1 MEEESPK
8 ITVNTTEKVKNPK
21 RVEQGKKLAAI
32 SRESKERKA
41 REREAQI
48 KAESKSELI
57 GVLPY
62 VVIVPVIGLI
72 TYVGVF
78 VYDIHHYF
86 IKKEEP
92 PRENVIEKPKPKLEQ
107 L

>member
-1 MEEESPK
+1 MEEETPK
-8 ITVNTTEKVKNPK
+8 FTANTTEKVKNPK

-32 SRESKERKA
+32 SKETRERKA

-48 KAESKSELI
+48 KAEAKSELF

-62 VVIVPVIGLI
+62 VVIVPVTGLN

-78 VYDIHHYF
+78 VYDVHHYF

-92 PRENVIEKPKPKLEQ
+92 PKENVIEKPKPKLEQ